1 MNWALTFTY
10 EAILLSTLPYVVNNL
25 FSLTLVPNQQSVCM
39 AKWSFLLHFRSTFTL
54 DVSNITFLLLLR
66 FETKN
71 LQRYHEMPSSS
82 TLSTL
87 DKWDFLTSLWSL
99 HIYVS
104 ADFIAFSIL
113 PRLLTLLFLKKFYS
127 FSVIFL
133 SSFSFILFSLPWAI
147 CHVSLSCQTWS
158 LLWDTLGV

>member
-87 DKWDFLTSLWSL
+87 DKWDFLTLLWSL

-104 ADFIAFSIL
+104 ADLHCFFYSSQATHTSISQIILLFFSYFPPFLLIYPILSTMSYL
-113 PRLLTLLFLKKFYS
+113 PR
-127 FSVIFL
+127 
-133 SSFSFILFSLPWAI
+133 
-147 CHVSLSCQTWS
+147 
-158 LLWDTLGV
+158 